1 MEGGIKDL
9 TERIRRER
17 ESKLNGGVDG
27 AVIDRASPDIQKE
40 AAPPVIIHSSPEP
53 IKVSPIEI
61 CEGQDLSELIQQ
73 ITSLKVSGQ
82 TKMLIRFD
90 DKHMAILNKLSATL
104 KINVVQFVNFLLE
117 DFFDKHPDF
126 KTLIKNSL
134 KNSLKEI

>member
-27 AVIDRASPDIQKE
+27 AIVDTASPDVQKG
-40 AAPPVIIHSSPEP
+40 AAPPIILHSSPEP
-53 IKVSPIEI
+53 SKVSPIEL
-61 CEGQDLSELIQQ
+61 CEAQDLSDLIQH
-73 ITSLKVSGQ
+73 ISSLKISGQ

-90 DKHMAILNKLSATL
+90 DKHMAILNKLSPAL
-104 KINVVQFVNFLLE
+104 KINVVQFINFLVE
-117 DFFDKHPDF
+117 DFFETRPDF